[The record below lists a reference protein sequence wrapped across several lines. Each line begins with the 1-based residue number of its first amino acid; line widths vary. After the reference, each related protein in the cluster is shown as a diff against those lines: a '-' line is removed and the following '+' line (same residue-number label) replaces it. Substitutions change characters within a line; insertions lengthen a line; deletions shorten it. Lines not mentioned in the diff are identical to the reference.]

1 MNKLV
6 FIAVPPTERLRELCR
21 SVVSCFNQLQKY
33 LTRRPLFWL
42 RWPVHDL
49 VLVISPPSLVKVAS
63 NTRPCLKLGGITLNG
78 GEGGVECYIFHLRVT
93 SGDLK

>member
-33 LTRRPLFWL
+33 LTRRRLFWL
-42 RWPVHDL
+42 KWSVHDL

-78 GEGGVECYIFHLRVT
+78 GEGGVDCYIFHLRVT